1 MLVGYGRVST
11 QEQNLDLQCD
21 ALTKAGCE
29 KVFTDVISG
38 IKEDRAGLKEAL
50 SFMRRGDVLV
60 VWRLDRLGRSLKN
73 LIENVNQ
80 LGGKGIGFRSLQESI
95 DTTTSGGK
103 LIFHMFGA
111 LAEFERDVIRERTQA
126 GLQAA
131 RARGRKGG
139 RPRVLEGKKLALA
152 LSMYEDLNQPTKDI
166 CETLGISRSTLY
178 RNVSQK
184 AKKPA
189 KPSTSKGV
197 SPT

>member
-38 IKEDRAGLKEAL
+38 IKEDRVGLQEAL
-50 SFMRRGDVLV
+50 SFMRKGDVLV
-60 VWRLDRLGRSLKN
+60 VWRLDRLGRSLKQ

-80 LGGKGIGFRSLQESI
+80 LGEKGIGFRSLQESI

-152 LSMYEDLNQPTKDI
+152 LSMYEDLNQPPKDI

-178 RNVSQK
+178 RGVSQK
-184 AKKPA
+184 AQQEA

>member
-184 AKKPA
+184 A
-189 KPSTSKGV
+189 GQ
-197 SPT
+197 